1 MTLFINIQQL
11 KVNAKL
17 DTDLSDREIVEGVL
31 RHDPAVIEY
40 FFIMKCSKLFVYLI
54 NSVFDGR
61 VEKEELINELFLY
74 LAESNW
80 KKLREFNFQSSL
92 LTWLTVVATRFFI
105 RKRDLLIENVSSEAL
120 IRQKLDFPE
129 SFISIDSLNLRM
141 AIDIMP
147 NDRYRHVIEMLD
159 LQDLSYEDVATMLD
173 VSVANLYNIHRRAIA
188 QLRCILIT

>member
-1 MTLFINIQQL
+1 M
-11 KVNAKL
+11 NAKR
-17 DTDLSDREIVEGVL
+17 DTNLSDREIVEGIL
-31 RHDPAVIEY
+31 QHDPAVIEY

-74 LAESNW
+74 LAESDW

-120 IRQKLDFPE
+120 IKQKLDFPE
-129 SFISIDSLNLRM
+129 SFISVDSINLRM
-141 AIDIMP
+141 AIDIIP
-147 NDRYRHVIEMLD
+147 NDRYRQVIVLLD

>member
-1 MTLFINIQQL
+1 MKTRI
-11 KVNAKL
+11 
-17 DTDLSDREIVEGVL
+17 DTDLSDSEIVEGVL

-129 SFISIDSLNLRM
+129 SFISIDSISLRM

-147 NDRYRHVIEMLD
+147 NDRYRQVIEMLD
-159 LQDLSYEDVATMLD
+159 LQDLSYEDVATVLD

-188 QLRCILIT
+188 QLRCILTT